1 MAYKPSK
8 TAFVTV
14 GATASFDSLVEAA
27 LQPSFLRTLAQNG
40 YTRLVIQFGKSE
52 AAFFKNYLYNYADF
66 SLHVEGFNFK
76 AGDFRDAI
84 GQEVSAVDGKREEGM
99 MIAHAGE

>member
-1 MAYKPSK
+1 MAHKLSK

-14 GATASFDSLVEAA
+14 GATASFNSLVEAA
-27 LQPSFLRTLAQNG
+27 LRPSFLRTLAQNR

-52 AAFFKNYLYNYADF
+52 AAFFKNYLYNYAD
-66 SLHVEGFNFK
+66 LNVHVEGFDFK

-84 GQEVSAVDGKREEGM
+84 RDEVMAADGREEGM

>member
-1 MAYKPSK
+1 MAHKLPK

-40 YTRLVIQFGKSE
+40 YTRLVIQFGKSD
-52 AAFFKNYLYNYADF
+52 AAFFNNYLYNYADLN
-66 SLHVEGFNFK
+66 LHVEGFDFK

-84 GQEVSAVDGKREEGM
+84 RQEVSAVDGSREEGL